1 MPSTFHLQPFLG
13 MLKSPVYQLPS
24 AHQCLPNLYLLLN
37 LTRHISH
44 LLLGIFSWLF
54 CIQCLFN
61 ISEKEFFILDVKPA
75 PFPVFLVST
84 FDVTLSIQLSMVEV
98 YSFQTPLSILA
109 LTSNWSL
116 ISISFISQI
125 SIQGVN
131 IKFNLTASSLI
142 SFLLILYVNIRV
154 ILKVFGLL
162 ANLNFQSPT
171 IQYRIKFKIL
181 SRTHR
186 CFRIWPLITFR
197 SSCPLM
203 WPLGVWATLNRP
215 NPIAPCSPFLYTLEL
230 RMSLNIFLFR
240 TIYCF
245 LIGFNFSKSC

>member
-1 MPSTFHLQPFLG
+1 MPSTFHLLPFLG

-61 ISEKEFFILDVKPA
+61 ISEIEFIILDVKPA

-84 FDVTLSIQLSMVEV
+84 FDITLSIRLSMVEV

-116 ISISFISQI
+116 RSISFISQI

-131 IKFNLTASSLI
+131 LKFNLTASSLI
-142 SFLLILYVNIRV
+142 SFLLILYVRV

-162 ANLNFQSPT
+162 ANLNFQSHT
-171 IQYRIKFKIL
+171 IQYRIKFKIF
-181 SRTHR
+181 SRAHR
-186 CFRIWPLITFR
+186 CFRIWPLVTFR

-203 WPLGVWATLNRP
+203 WPLRVWATFNRP
-215 NPIAPCSPFLYTLEL
+215 NPTAPCSPFLYTLEL
-230 RMSLNIFLFR
+230 RMALNFFLFR